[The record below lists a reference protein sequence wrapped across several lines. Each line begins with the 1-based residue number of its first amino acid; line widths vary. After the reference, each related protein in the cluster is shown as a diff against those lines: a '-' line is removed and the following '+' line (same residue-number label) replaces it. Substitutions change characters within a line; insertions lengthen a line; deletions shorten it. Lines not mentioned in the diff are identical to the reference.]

1 VIALARAPAGNG
13 AEWISIRE
21 ASALI
26 GVSVA
31 TLRRWCDAGHVPV
44 FTTPGGHRRF
54 SRDAVLSLLPIGW
67 ETRPMAAEGT
77 AAMTIIGGYRRVNR
91 RTWELPEPLTT
102 MDPHQRADL
111 RRHGRDM
118 VAALVDALDAPRP
131 DEATQ
136 HARACVAA
144 AACGRI
150 AGECGMT
157 LPQTLAVFVRFRAPF
172 LHGLS
177 AVCQRRALGGPAAT
191 ALLERASNMIDR
203 LLPAVVTG
211 YESAADLGRQ
221 QGGTAS

>member
-1 VIALARAPAGNG
+1 MSVLARAPSLERP
-13 AEWISIRE
+13 EWISIRE

-26 GVSVA
+26 GISVA
-31 TLRRWCDAGHVPV
+31 TLRRWCDAGLVPV

-54 SRDAVLSLLPIGW
+54 SRDAVLGLLPVGW
-67 ETRPMAAEGT
+67 EARPMAAEGT
-77 AAMTIIGGYRRVNR
+77 AAMTIIGGYRRAGR

-102 MDPHQRADL
+102 IDPGQRASL

-118 VAALVDALDAPRP
+118 VTALVDALDAPLR

-150 AGECGMT
+150 AGDSGMT
-157 LPQTLAVFVRFRAPF
+157 LSQTLAVFVHFRAPF

-177 AVCQRRALGGPAAT
+177 AVCRQRGLDGPAAAT
-191 ALLERASNMIDR
+191 LLERASNM
-203 LLPAVVTG
+203 
-211 YESAADLGRQ
+211 
-221 QGGTAS
+221 

>member
-1 VIALARAPAGNG
+1 MALARGLSENG

-54 SRDAVLSLLPIGW
+54 SRDAVLSLLPVGW
-67 ETRPMAAEGT
+67 ETRPTAAEGP
-77 AAMTIIGGYRRVNR
+77 AAMTIVGGYRRANR

-102 MDPHQRADL
+102 IDPRQRAEL
-111 RRHGRDM
+111 RRHGREM
-118 VAALVDALDAPRP
+118 VTALVDALDAPLL

-177 AVCQRRALGGPAAT
+177 AVCQRRGLAGPAAT
-191 ALLERASNMIDR
+191 TLLERASNMIDR
-203 LLPAVVTG
+203 LLPAVVAG
-211 YESAADLGRQ
+211 FEGAA
-221 QGGTAS
+221 TAS

>member
-1 VIALARAPAGNG
+1 M
-13 AEWISIRE
+13 SIRE

-54 SRDAVLSLLPIGW
+54 SRDAVLSLLPVGW

-77 AAMTIIGGYRRVNR
+77 TAMTIVSGYRRVNR
-91 RTWELPEPLTT
+91 RMWELPQPLATIA
-102 MDPHQRADL
+102 PSERADL
-111 RRHGRDM
+111 RRHGRDI
-118 VAALVDALDAPRP
+118 VSALVDALDAPLL

-150 AGECGMT
+150 AGETGMT
-157 LPQTLAVFVRFRAPF
+157 LPQTLAVFMRFRAPF

-177 AVCQRRALGGPAAT
+177 ALCYRRGLDGPAAT
-191 ALLERASNMIDR
+191 ALLERASNMMDR
-203 LLPAVVTG
+203 LLPSVVTG
-211 YESAADLGRQ
+211 FESAAAV
-221 QGGTAS
+221 TP